1 MTEPT
6 HYTKCHIPF
15 GSIKIN
21 RSVSEDGVQLQLD
34 IDMAFTGNNPE
45 RLTLTCNDPG
55 VMLAFGKLI
64 VNALDNDVPDS
75 GTYGEIESG
84 DSLSV
89 IAG

>member
-1 MTEPT
+1 MDTEPT

-15 GSIKIN
+15 GSLQIN

-45 RLTLTCNDPG
+45 RMTLTCNDPQ

-64 VNALDNDVPDS
+64 VSALENDVPE
-75 GTYGEIESG
+75 GGEYGEGEI
-84 DSLSV
+84 DLN
-89 IAG
+89 